1 MRDLSAVSANRDD
14 SGMTGSAKVPA
25 DATGGLHAHCSRIGF
40 TEWPHR
46 NQTPTKF
53 RGYDFSGQ
61 NSKGVSMRIVTA
73 SVIIAALSLG
83 GPAFAQTQGTPA
95 QSATQ
100 PPQSS
105 TVIRS
110 IQVVDV
116 KDLQPAVRSKVD
128 DLVANTREE
137 DIQSLRKSID
147 ESPEAAAVLKAKG
160 LSSSQIVAI
169 NIADGVLTMFAK
181 TA

>member
-1 MRDLSAVSANRDD
+1 
-14 SGMTGSAKVPA
+14 
-25 DATGGLHAHCSRIGF
+25 
-40 TEWPHR
+40 
-46 NQTPTKF
+46 
-53 RGYDFSGQ
+53 
-61 NSKGVSMRIVTA
+61 MRIVTT

-83 GPAFAQTQGTPA
+83 TPAFVQAQGAPSQSQGAPS
-95 QSATQ
+95 QSEAQ

-116 KDLQPAVRSKVD
+116 KDLQPEVRSKVD
-128 DLVANTREE
+128 DLVAHTREE

-147 ESPEAAAVLKAKG
+147 ATPEAAAVLKAKG
-160 LSSSQIVAI
+160 LNSSQVVAI